1 MPVSIRIQG
10 CGIMD
15 VENVKIVKNKMLWNG
30 VTINN
35 LQSTKKV
42 WDNILGYSKYVGK
55 LLTKTCESTQ
65 SCCEVLFE
73 NKKL

>member
-1 MPVSIRIQG
+1 
-10 CGIMD
+10 MD
-15 VENVKIVKNKMLWNG
+15 MENVKIVKNKMLWNG

-55 LLTKTCESTQ
+55 LNNTDKNL
-65 SCCEVLFE
+65 
-73 NKKL
+73 

>member
-15 VENVKIVKNKMLWNG
+15 VENVKIVKNKMLCNG

-55 LLTKTCESTQ
+55 LNNTDKNL
-65 SCCEVLFE
+65 
-73 NKKL
+73 